1 MRNRFVIFRFLTKKF
16 FQDKVDKV
24 YSFADWFKFSILWP
38 FSELGTRP
46 SCWTALSAA
55 HGSSRQIMCRRRGLA
70 PEICSWFEAR
80 PKISVQKWQTLEVTW
95 SLEIRWAC
103 GILHWAEQG
112 VQHIRLGGPAFTS
125 RRSLWSEMPADAASV
140 ITAKCFAPL
149 WKARCSAIFT
159 DITETPLPVVLARLP
174 FRTLLWTKVLWR
186 WYLDNWCDP
195 YNSHLFSSLVT
206 T

>member
-70 PEICSWFEAR
+70 PEICSWFEA
-80 PKISVQKWQTLEVTW
+80 PKISVQVTNSRSHMIIRVIRDSLSMRHTTLSRT
-95 SLEIRWAC
+95 R
-103 GILHWAEQG
+103 
-112 VQHIRLGGPAFTS
+112 GPAYSTWRACFHFSSITVKWDAC
-125 RRSLWSEMPADAASV
+125 RRCLCDH
-140 ITAKCFAPL
+140 C
-149 WKARCSAIFT
+149 
-159 DITETPLPVVLARLP
+159 
-174 FRTLLWTKVLWR
+174 KVLCAALKGALLR
-186 WYLDNWCDP
+186 NVHRYHRNALASGFGSAALSYLTLNQGAMTVISW
-195 YNSHLFSSLVT
+195 
-206 T
+206 